1 MPTLTK
7 AELIEKVCENLPCTK
22 KDACEMVEKLI
33 EKMKETLC
41 TGDEILISG
50 FGKFSVKSKKE
61 RVGRNPAT
69 GESMVLPAR
78 RVVRFKGSGKI
89 HREVEFRF
97 P

>member
-50 FGKFSVKSKKE
+50 FGKFSVNQKKSE
-61 RVGRNPAT
+61 LDAT
-69 GESMVLPAR
+69 RQREKAWFCLREES
-78 RVVRFKGSGKI
+78 
-89 HREVEFRF
+89 
-97 P
+97 